1 MEINLICLAV
11 ALVGGLMLSRLTKL
25 VGLPAVTA
33 YLIAGLALGPFL
45 LGALNVPGL
54 GFNSLEQVEHLNV
67 ITNTALGFIAFTIG
81 NEFRLSQLRATGA
94 KAITIGIL
102 QAVLTTLLVDVVLI
116 VLHFC
121 FPHIISIPC
130 AIVLGAIASAT
141 APAATLMV
149 VRQYKADGPLTR
161 LLMLVVAI
169 DDAVGLV
176 LFSVSFGIATALSQG
191 QVSVLAVVVEPLV
204 EIILSVGLGSVMGWL
219 LNWVEQF
226 FHSRSKRMTISVAFV
241 LLTVGL
247 SSLKFRI
254 GGLHCGFSLLLVCM
268 MTGTVFCNICSTSE
282 ELMDRVDGWTMP
294 LNILFFVISGA
305 ELDLTVVIQP
315 VTILVGVIYIVA
327 RSAGKYFG
335 ADLSCRLTS
344 QSKPICD
351 NLGITLLPQ
360 AGVALGMALT
370 AATLPDGALARNVV
384 LFAVLVY
391 ELVGPA
397 MTKRALF
404 AAGEIC
410 PEGRTSARKH
420 NQPKDN

>member
-1 MEINLICLAV
+1 MEINLICLAA
-11 ALVGGLMLSRLTKL
+11 ALIGGLMLSRVTKL
-25 VGLPAVTA
+25 MGLPAVTA
-33 YLIAGLALGPFL
+33 YLVAGLALGPFF
-45 LGALNVPGL
+45 LGALGIPGL
-54 GFNSLEQVEHLNV
+54 GFNSLEQVEGLNV
-67 ITNTALGFIAFTIG
+67 LTNTALGFIAFTIG
-81 NEFRLSQLRATGA
+81 NEFRLSQLKATGA

-116 VLHFC
+116 GLHFC
-121 FPHIISIPC
+121 FPNVISIPC
-130 AIVLGAIASAT
+130 AITLGAIASAT

-176 LFSVSFGIATALSQG
+176 LFSASFGIATALSQG

-204 EIILSVGLGSVMGWL
+204 EIVLSLGLGSLMGIL
-219 LNWVEQF
+219 LDWVEQF

-247 SSLKFRI
+247 STLKFRI
-254 GGLHCGFSLLLVCM
+254 GPVHCGFSLLLVCM
-268 MTGTVFCNICSTSE
+268 MTGTIFCNVCSTSE
-282 ELMDRVDGWTMP
+282 ELMGRVEGWTMP
-294 LNILFFVISGA
+294 LNVLFFVISGA
-305 ELDLTVVIQP
+305 ELDLAVVIQP
-315 VTILVGVIYIVA
+315 ITILIGVIYIIA
-327 RSAGKYFG
+327 RSAGKYLG
-335 ADLSCRLTS
+335 ADLSCHMTR
-344 QSKPICD
+344 QPKPICD

-397 MTKRALF
+397 LTKRALT
-404 AAGEIC
+404 AAGEIR

-420 NQPKDN
+420 NQPKEK